1 MIKEDITKKTM
12 EVIDDP
18 STSSNS
24 DLQFA
29 MDIIQ
34 KDYNTVKQ
42 SIIDL
47 THHLDSLE
55 VTYNKILKEY
65 NKRNGG

>member
-1 MIKEDITKKTM
+1 MVKEDITKKTM